1 MIIFIEPSAKIK
13 FTVNGIHNLFLTGMT
28 TNLNFSREILKSVI
42 SDQKLSIRLDHKCE
56 IENPKLLFT
65 YKVIYFCICS
75 LAYFLVADPLCGCT
89 GAGILVVEVAIKKFL
104 NHLFFIPIQLKNE
117 DNNVQSSSNSPKMLK

>member
-13 FTVNGIHNLFLTGMT
+13 FTVNEIHNLFFLTGMS
-28 TNLNFSREILKSVI
+28 TNLNFSRKILKSVI
-42 SDQKLSIRLDHKCE
+42 SDQKLYMRLDHKCE

-75 LAYFLVADPLCGCT
+75 LAYSLVADPLCGCT
-89 GAGILVVEVAIKKFL
+89 GAGILVVEVAIKKF
-104 NHLFFIPIQLKNE
+104 F
-117 DNNVQSSSNSPKMLK
+117 